1 MNLGFIGTGKIASS
15 VITGICKSKI
25 SYKKI
30 IISPRNKKIAQGL
43 KRKFK
48 KIVIAKNNQQ
58 IVDQCNWVFLSVTP
72 TVGEKIIKDLK
83 FKSNQSKIWGV
94 LIFLSIV
101 TIIEVALGILKP
113 EVLIENSFLR
123 MKLINWIF
131 IILTIVKAY
140 YIMWDFMHL
149 RDELRGLQA
158 SVVITLMF
166 LIGYLAFILLVEGNY
181 IFDVMYEGFVSWN
194 F

>member
-1 MNLGFIGTGKIASS
+1 MGNNTHKLEIFRGF
-15 VITGICKSKI
+15 
-25 SYKKI
+25 
-30 IISPRNKKIAQGL
+30 
-43 KRKFK
+43 
-48 KIVIAKNNQQ
+48 
-58 IVDQCNWVFLSVTP
+58 
-72 TVGEKIIKDLK
+72 LK
-83 FKSNQSKIWGV
+83 FKSNQTKIWGV

-113 EVLIENSFLR
+113 EVLIENYFLR

-149 RDELRGLQA
+149 RDEERGLQF
-158 SVVITLMF
+158 SVVVTLMF
-166 LIGYLAFILLVEGNY
+166 LIAYLAFILLVEGNY